1 MAFADRQRLT
11 AMAWKEFLQQIR
23 DPQTLRVMLLAP
35 VLQMVVLGFA
45 VTNDLRNVNVGVLD
59 EDRTPQSRRAL
70 DIVASTG
77 YFRMEPLDSPEAL
90 ARALDTGQQQAT
102 IRVPPGFARELA
114 RGRVASVQVMTDA
127 SDTNTASL
135 AYATIVGAFRAYSK
149 EVAVDW
155 TDRNGRAA
163 TEPVELR
170 PQMWY
175 NPAQLSRHFIL
186 PGVVAL
192 IVTVMGSILTVLGIA
207 REREVGTLEQLLVS
221 PVTRTEL
228 MLGKMIPPAAL
239 ALTGAATV
247 IALSVLVFRIPFRG
261 SVLTIAAGIVP
272 FLIALLGLGLL
283 ISSRAAT
290 QQQAQLL
297 NFFTMLPQALLSG
310 FIFPIETMPSWAK
323 ALSSVVPMTYFLRI
337 VRGVYIKGSGVAD
350 LWQPLAVL
358 WLLGVVIFAAGAR
371 SLRRQLD

>member
-1 MAFADRQRLT
+1 MAFADRQRLA
-11 AMAWKEFLQQIR
+11 AMVRKEFLQQLR

-45 VTNDLRNVNVGVLD
+45 VTNDLKNVNVAVLD

-70 DIVASTG
+70 DVVASTG
-77 YFRMEPLDSPEAL
+77 YFRFRPLDSQ
-90 ARALDTGQQQAT
+90 RALTQALDNGSEQAT
-102 IRVPPGFARELA
+102 IHIPPGFARQLA
-114 RGRVASVQVMTDA
+114 RGRTAPVQVMTDG
-127 SDTNTASL
+127 SDTNTAALTYS
-135 AYATIVGAFRAYSK
+135 TIAGAFRSFSA
-149 EVAVDW
+149 EAAVAW
-155 TDRNGRAA
+155 RDRSGRAV
-163 TEPVELR
+163 TQLVELQ

-192 IVTVMGSILTVLGIA
+192 IVTVMASILTVLGIA

-228 MLGKMIPPAAL
+228 LLGKMIPPAAL
-239 ALTGAATV
+239 ALAGAAMV

-261 SVLTIAAGIVP
+261 SVLTIAAGIAP
-272 FLIALLGLGLL
+272 FLIAVLGLGLL
-283 ISSRAAT
+283 ISSRAT
-290 QQQAQLL
+290 NQQQAQLL

-310 FIFPIETMPSWAK
+310 FIFPVETMPSWAK
-323 ALSSVVPMTYFLRI
+323 ALSSIVPMTYFLRI
-337 VRGVYIKGSGVAD
+337 VRGVYIKGSGLTD

-358 WLLGVVIFAAGAR
+358 WLLAAVIFAAGAR